1 MTHYTECL
9 LTGLS
14 HGKALWPG
22 PSTPRTV
29 SGHMK
34 AQVALLTPGVGKLS
48 YRIHRR
54 GAATNWDMS
63 HLFKGASKTLVSI
76 AAGGSTE
83 SLQSQMEGE
92 LLSGGFTHLI
102 RNCRHATHHWQLP
115 NRLGT
120 ACLSWFQ
127 MQEKPSACPGGTATR
142 VGGRALNSI
151 CSGAKTALLPIQ
163 SSLQTEGFWP
173 SALLTSEAR

>member
-1 MTHYTECL
+1 
-9 LTGLS
+9 
-14 HGKALWPG
+14 
-22 PSTPRTV
+22 
-29 SGHMK
+29 MK

-92 LLSGGFTHLI
+92 LLSGGFTHL
-102 RNCRHATHHWQLP
+102 H
-115 NRLGT
+115 
-120 ACLSWFQ
+120 
-127 MQEKPSACPGGTATR
+127 QE
-142 VGGRALNSI
+142 
-151 CSGAKTALLPIQ
+151 
-163 SSLQTEGFWP
+163 LQTCHSPLAIAKQARNSLSILVPDAGKAISLPRWHSHEGRGQGFELY
-173 SALLTSEAR
+173 LLRCKDCTPAHSEFPPN